1 MTQQGSPRPAPQAT
15 GTPAPAVSRLS
26 IAQMLGVMRV
36 EFHRARA
43 QRQPMCCMMVA
54 VDGMEGLLERG
65 AWQLKQAAMRAAYE
79 GLKTVARERACFG
92 MSLMS
97 GDRIMAVFP
106 STAPNVL
113 SDFGAALNEHARKH
127 PIDWKGQPIGIT
139 LSLGAS
145 HNLLAETSSSFEGL
159 VEKAG
164 RALQTVREVNG
175 DKYVM
180 WRESEAEIAGIRE
193 DLAAQRASF
202 QTQAALL
209 EEEASEIGGLQQA
222 ALVDRIQAIFAKVTR
237 TPEIEGLEKEI
248 VALAIEELYEGRRKA
263 VEAQIAEHK
272 IQTDKL
278 ERRIAKLTAL
288 LGVTE
293 ESLQKVLAMKTIDEG
308 VASLYREVQGLAP
321 DAAQAEQKR
330 AMMSVIFKENLAFQK
345 KEEAAHTQAA

>member
-1 MTQQGSPRPAPQAT
+1 MTQQGSPRPAPP
-15 GTPAPAVSRLS
+15 GTPAQGVSRLS

-43 QRQPMCCMMVA
+43 QRQPMCCLMVA
-54 VDGMEGLLERG
+54 VDGMESLLEKG

-79 GLKTVARERACFG
+79 GLKSVARERSCFG

-106 STAPNVL
+106 ATPPAVL
-113 SDFGAALNEHARKH
+113 AQFGAALNEHARKN
-127 PIDWKGQPIGIT
+127 PIDWKSQPIGIT

-164 RALQTVREVNG
+164 RALQTVREANG

-193 DLAAQRASF
+193 DIAAQRASF
-202 QTQAALL
+202 QQQAALL

-237 TPEIEGLEKEI
+237 TPEIEMLEKEI
-248 VALAIEELYEGRRKA
+248 VALAVEELYEGRRKA

-272 IQTDKL
+272 KQTDNL

-293 ESLQKVLAMKTIDEG
+293 EQLQKVLAMKTIDEG
-308 VASLYREVQGLAP
+308 VASIYREVQGLSL
-321 DAAQAEQKR
+321 DSAQAEQKK
-330 AMMSVIFKENLAFQK
+330 AMMAEIFRENLFFQK
-345 KEEAAHTQAA
+345 KETAPAETQAA